1 MTTFAFLC
9 RSAEPG
15 RALTLARQAEA
26 LTAAGHAVDIFTS
39 PWPELTQA
47 LGDARVR
54 VRPLG
59 AAPGWNASLANVFFW
74 LRVCILITAAQ
85 FRRRYHAIQI
95 SGATGIFVFTA
106 WLAHTL
112 GGKIVLDVAA
122 IGPETLMDRTGLP
135 RASLRVRAAI
145 LMEQL
150 VVDFADHI
158 ITISEPLRV
167 RYISRGCPPEKI
179 NVIYRA
185 PDENLYGQALS
196 VTRHPSLADRFLVV
210 CRGHAGEEFDYATV
224 IRAVASLRERLP
236 NVLLWVACPDAR
248 RAELET
254 LIRSLNATHAV
265 LLQGQMDQSAIPAF
279 IAQADANIVAVP
291 RTSLSDLVLPEGV
304 LESLGLGVPTI
315 SVRTQATQFYFDPRT
330 LLVFDSSDVGDLAAR
345 IEWLAHHPEAR
356 AKLAQGARELG
367 MQMNW
372 SRERHRYVAL
382 IIAVAANTA
391 ADDARDPAVAAGFSN
406 VSRRPRASIR
416 TYTAAAA
423 MGAGIDL
430 SSHPLADDLPIE
442 DIQTVQVLP
451 LRLSAPSNE
460 WRAGRQLRMRLGAWT
475 LRGLA
480 TALLFGMPILAS
492 QPSLVAKIFT
502 AIMFALLVF
511 FMVLLP
517 SGEAAIIVAL
527 YFIAQRAIFIQF
539 PPEGFLGHVIVYLGS
554 ALQLIVFLGFCVR
567 VIVQQR
573 PLQRS
578 AFILWPATLYFL
590 VSIIS
595 AFINHVPLSV
605 TALGIEHTLH
615 NLVFVVLIAEDLPT
629 PQQLRWYVSFVIMAL
644 CALATVT
651 IIQTG
656 IAFHWF
662 GLHLEHT
669 AWHWLIPQFTPVSII
684 VPDADTL
691 AYLLNFGILLALAIF
706 VTVNTSESRFDKHI
720 AAPLRLNVGLISA
733 VLILTF
739 ALFLTNSVENWI
751 GLLAGA
757 LALAFVLRE
766 QLRLV
771 LVGYLVAL
779 VVLTFVPL
787 PTMVGVVPTSAAS
800 QIAGIVHGQFPY
812 DAPVATSFQVIRDHP
827 LLGVG
832 PGRFGGT
839 VAFLTHSP
847 VYTEYHVNL
856 PTELTSIDLF
866 WLHIWGETG
875 IIGLAIFIWLMVQ
888 TERTI
893 WRAYRKGAFRRWHGI
908 TAGVFGIVIA
918 FSLAT
923 FFGNA
928 LEVDALSAPFWALV
942 GIAIA
947 LPIANRP
954 LIADIV
960 PTLRLGN
967 NPEDDDAHVPPSN
980 SGSRRNGSLTARN
993 GSDGRNASLTG
1004 RNSSGKRNGSQTRPT
1019 SGDSAGND
1027 TQGSRDGASITQA
1040 IRGAEE

>member
-26 LTAAGHAVDIFTS
+26 LTAAGHAVDIFTP

-47 LGDARVR
+47 LADSRVQ

-59 AAPGWNASLANVFFW
+59 AAPGWNASLTNFVFW
-74 LRVCILITAAQ
+74 LRACIAITAAQ
-85 FRRRYHAIQI
+85 FRRRYHVIQI
-95 SGATGIFVFTA
+95 SGATGMFVFAA
-106 WLAHTL
+106 WLAHAL

-122 IGPETLMDRTGLP
+122 IGPEALMDRTGVARTSF
-135 RASLRVRAAI
+135 RARAAI
-145 LMEQL
+145 VMEQL

-158 ITISEPLRV
+158 ITVSEPLRV
-167 RYISRGCPPEKI
+167 RYISRGCRPEKI

-185 PDENLYGQALS
+185 PDENLYGQALT
-196 VTRHPSLADRFLVV
+196 VARHPSLADRFLVV
-210 CRGHAGEEFDYATV
+210 CRGHTGEDFDYETV

-236 NVLLWVACPDAR
+236 NVLLWVACPDNR
-248 RAELET
+248 RAGLEN

-265 LLQGQMDQSAIPAF
+265 LLQGHMDLNAIPAF
-279 IAQADANIVAVP
+279 IAQADAHIVSVP
-291 RTSLSDLVLPEGV
+291 RTALSDLVLPEGV

-315 SVRTQATQFYFDPRT
+315 TVRTQATQFYFDPRT
-330 LLVFDSSDVGDLAAR
+330 LLVFDSGDVGDLAAR

-356 AKLAQGARELG
+356 AKLAQGARELAV
-367 MQMNW
+367 QLNW

-382 IIAVAANTA
+382 IMAVASNA
-391 ADDARDPAVAAGFSN
+391 AAEDARDPATAAGFSKI
-406 VSRRPRASIR
+406 SRRPRASIR
-416 TYTAAAA
+416 TFTAAAA
-423 MGAGIDL
+423 IGAAIDL
-430 SSHPLADDLPIE
+430 NDHPLADDLPIE

-451 LRLSAPSNE
+451 LRLSATSNE

-527 YFIAQRAIFIQF
+527 YFICQRAIFIQF
-539 PPEGFLGHVIVYLGS
+539 PPEGFLGHIIVYLGS
-554 ALQLIVFLGFCVR
+554 ALQLIVFLGFCAR

-590 VSIIS
+590 VSIVS
-595 AFINHVPLSV
+595 AYLNHVPLSV

-629 PQQLRWYVSFVIMAL
+629 PQQLRWYVSFVIAAL
-644 CALATVT
+644 CALAGVT

-662 GLHLEHT
+662 GIHLEHT
-669 AWHWLIPQFTPVSII
+669 AWHWLVPQFTPVSVI

-691 AYLLNFGILLALAIF
+691 AYLLNFGILLAIAIF
-706 VTVNTSESRFDKHI
+706 ITVNTSESRFDKHV
-720 AAPLRLNVGLISA
+720 AAPLRLNLSLIGA
-733 VLILTF
+733 VLLLTF

-757 LALAFVLRE
+757 LALLFVLRE

-779 VVLTFVPL
+779 AVLTFIPL
-787 PTMVGVVPTSAAS
+787 PTTLGSAPSSPAT
-800 QIAGIVHGQFPY
+800 QIAGILHGQFPSN
-812 DAPVATSFQVIRDHP
+812 APINPTLQVIKDHV

-847 VYTEYHVNL
+847 VYTQYHVNL
-856 PTELTSIDLF
+856 PSELTSIDLF

-875 IIGLAIFIWLMVQ
+875 IIGLGIFIWLMVQ

-918 FSLAT
+918 FCLAT

-960 PTLRLGN
+960 PTLRLGSDA
-967 NPEDDDAHVPPSN
+967 EDDVGLIGPN
-980 SGSRRNGSLTARN
+980 SSGKRNG
-993 GSDGRNASLTG
+993 SLTG
-1004 RNSSGKRNGSQTRPT
+1004 RNSSGGRSASLTGRSSSDKRNGSLAGRAN
-1019 SGDSAGND
+1019 GDSAGNT
-1027 TQGSRDGASITQA
+1027 TQGSRDGAGITQA
-1040 IRGAEE
+1040 IRSSDE